1 MNQLQVINRDGQLLV
16 DSREVAEMIDV
27 RHSDLLERIRGY
39 VQHLTNGKFRPL
51 DFFVSSTFKD
61 AKGEYRPRYLLTKKG
76 CEMVANKMTGE
87 KGVLFTAAYVTKF
100 EEMEKKLQQPPALTE
115 RQAIIQ
121 SLKLTAELAEE
132 QEEIKRDVSMLKNTM
147 RIDGAEE
154 FQIKQKA
161 TRRVVESLGGKD
173 APAYQ
178 ELNRKVFSRFWNEFK
193 RHFLIPRY
201 GDLPKSRFKE
211 GLEFIEEWQ
220 PDTSTRI
227 EINELNRQMTIKE
240 VS

>member
-1 MNQLQVINRDGQLLV
+1 MSAEIRMTSLDIAEITGKEHKNIMRDIRKEIEELGE
-16 DSREVAEMIDV
+16 EVGRLIFEQSV
-27 RHSDLLERIRGY
+27 
-39 VQHLTNGKFRPL
+39 
-51 DFFVSSTFKD
+51 
-61 AKGEYRPRYLLTKKG
+61 YLNSQNKEQPCYIFGKKG
-76 CEMVANKMTGE
+76 AMQLALKYDAETRYKVIGRIEELE
-87 KGVLFTAAYVTKF
+87 KRI
-100 EEMEKKLQQPPALTE
+100 QHPPVLTE